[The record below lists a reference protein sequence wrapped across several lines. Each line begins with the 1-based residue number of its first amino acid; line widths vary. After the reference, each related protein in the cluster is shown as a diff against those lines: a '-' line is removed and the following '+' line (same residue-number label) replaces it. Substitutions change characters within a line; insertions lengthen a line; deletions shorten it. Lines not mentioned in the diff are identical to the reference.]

1 MRFAIASLALCATL
15 TAGGHKNFS
24 EAEGTL
30 TPGDARP
37 KRTIALDFLQ
47 STAAKALELGPAD
60 FAGTYVHKEY
70 KSAHNG
76 VTHLIYRQRFQGLEV
91 YNAEFVINVDAA
103 GRVLNAGGSLY
114 NRPTASLPSSPA
126 GKMTGAARAAAT
138 NPGSAA
144 AQGELVWYGVNGVLR
159 PAWAFTVE
167 ESDGIERTA
176 TVIDYETERPL
187 DRSPLTHYQNPR
199 GLVFERSSPRPHPAA
214 GTVLREPPP
223 IVERTM
229 QSFMGDPN
237 ASPRGWV
244 SGNTTSGNNA
254 VVGVNRDGLRFWP
267 SPVSPVAVGGNF
279 SFPLEFGPNLHQ
291 FGDAAAT
298 NLFYWIN
305 RSHDLFHQAG
315 FDEAAG
321 SFQNDNFGRGG
332 IEGDAIF
339 AYSQF
344 GAGSPQFAQLNNAFY
359 SNFRRDDGSPAMIAM
374 FLGTYP
380 GGYTDG
386 SFDAHVIVH
395 EYAHGVSSRLVR
407 RGYDT
412 HQGRSMGESWSDF
425 FGLEFMVPEGS
436 PLDGVYTRAE
446 YLYSVYGTGSRSY
459 PFSTDMNANPLTY
472 ANLGRVLTFPQVHA
486 DGEIWTAAL
495 WDMRA
500 NLIRQFGEREGRR
513 RTRILVIDGMKL
525 STPAPSMVDM
535 RDAIL
540 LADRVGFKGESQEQI
555 WRAFAK
561 RGLGVL
567 AQSASGDSVH
577 VAASFET
584 PSNTAAI
591 GFYEERTIQGQPLR
605 VVVHDGNQ
613 TAPSINLELSSDSGD
628 RERLLLYR
636 EGSLYRGTL
645 PTSAFSSEFR
655 DGRLSLS
662 AGDSITAVYADPDTG
677 SGPRE
682 ISRTVPSILPTTPFL
697 ANATP
702 LRFDGERLLFRST
715 FGDYRTVNL
724 PFDFTYFGER
734 HGSVRV
740 WSDGLLSFGTA
751 NPALCYD
758 ANELGKVKGIAPLWI
773 PMGTSGFVQQGEGV
787 YVSETAD
794 SITFRWA
801 GETPALL
808 LPAQPVNFAATL
820 YTDGRIQF
828 RYGSG
833 NKSLTT
839 GVNFLCGNPAPTVGL
854 SAGSENFTQ
863 TIGGHHGV
871 TDLENARTVTFY
883 APTGSAA
890 PPRVDIERPSAGAST
905 GDVLQIRG
913 VAWDTEETMTRA
925 DLLIDGRYR
934 GRANFVFTPR
944 PRRCEEQSIANC
956 ASLEFDAD
964 VAALGLTPGSH
975 TLQVRAVNRRGSFA
989 AYPDTPIGF
998 TVTGSKDVP
1007 VLGVLDAPV
1016 ANADLSGAVT
1026 VSGWVG
1032 IPGLRVTGVDV
1043 MIDGITMGR
1052 AFYGLPTRDACA
1064 ALTPAPANCPNLG
1077 FFFSLNT
1084 AGANPPVPN
1093 GVRALQLRITDSSG
1107 RVSFLPE
1114 QPVPVN
1120 VNNQDNQL
1128 PISFLITP
1136 SHNERVSG
1144 VTRIWGYGWDP
1155 DGRVLGAVLVI
1166 DGESRGTVP
1175 YGEPRPGECAN
1186 LPEVRA
1192 CPNIGFALEF
1202 DTRLLSNGVHQ
1213 IGVLLFDDRGGS
1225 AYARDSP
1232 SRRGITIVVDN
1243 PGRN

>member
-1 MRFAIASLALCATL
+1 MRLAIAALALCATL
-15 TAGGHKNFS
+15 SAGGRRIFS

-37 KRTIALDFLQ
+37 KRAIALDFLQ
-47 STAAKALELGPAD
+47 STAAKALDLGPAD
-60 FAGTYVHKEY
+60 FAGTYVHKEFQT
-70 KSAHNG
+70 AHNG
-76 VTHLIYRQRFQGLEV
+76 VAHFVYRQRFQGLEV
-91 YNAEFVINVDAA
+91 YNAEFVINVDSA

-114 NRPTASLPSSPA
+114 NRPTAPLPASPA
-126 GKMTGAARAAAT
+126 AKMRGAARAAAR
-138 NPGSAA
+138 NEGSAA
-144 AQGELVWYGVNGVLR
+144 AQGELVWYGVNGALR
-159 PAWAFTVE
+159 AAWAFTVE
-167 ESDGIERTA
+167 ESDGIERNA
-176 TVIDYETERPL
+176 AVIDYETERLL
-187 DRSPLTHYQNPR
+187 DSSPLTHYQNPR
-199 GLVFERSSPRPHPAA
+199 GLVFERSSPRPHPAP

-229 QSFMGDPN
+229 QSFMGDPV

-254 VVGVNRDGLRFWP
+254 HVGVNRDGIRFWP
-267 SPVSPVAVGGNF
+267 SPVSPVAMGGNF
-279 SFPLEFGPNLHQ
+279 AFPLEFGPNLHQ

-305 RSHDLFHQAG
+305 RAHDLFHQAG
-315 FDEAAG
+315 FDEPAG

-332 IEGDAIF
+332 IEGDAIY

-386 SFDAHVIVH
+386 SFDAHVMVH
-395 EYAHGVSSRLVR
+395 EYTHGVSSRLVR

-412 HQGRSMGESWSDF
+412 HQGRAMGESWSDF
-425 FGLEFMVPEGS
+425 FSLEFTIPEGT
-436 PLDGVYTRAE
+436 PPDGIYTRAE

-459 PFSTDMNANPLTY
+459 PFSTDMSANPLTY
-472 ANLGRVLTFPQVHA
+472 VNLGRVLSFPQVHA

-513 RTRILVIDGMKL
+513 RVRILVIDGMKL
-525 STPAPSMVDM
+525 STPAPSMADM

-540 LADRVGFKGESQEQI
+540 LADRVGFRGESQEQI

-567 AQSASGDSVH
+567 TQSASGDSVH
-577 VAASFET
+577 VAASFEV
-584 PSNTAAI
+584 PSNRGAI

-605 VVVHDGNQ
+605 VVLHDGNQ
-613 TAPSINLELSSDSGD
+613 SAPSVNVELSSGSGD

-636 EGSLYRGTL
+636 EGGVYRGTL
-645 PTSAFSSEFR
+645 PTSAFSSDLR

-662 AGDSITAVYADPDTG
+662 AGDSITASYTDPDTG
-677 SGPRE
+677 AGPSE
-682 ISRTVPSILPTTPFL
+682 ITRSVPTMLPNSPFST
-697 ANATP
+697 NATP

-715 FGDYRTVNL
+715 FGDYRTVSL
-724 PFDFTYFGER
+724 PFGFTFFGER

-740 WSDGLLSFGTA
+740 WSDGLLSFGTST
-751 NPALCYD
+751 PTLCYD
-758 ANELGKVKGIAPLWI
+758 ANELGKVKGVAPLWL
-773 PMGTSGFVQQGEGV
+773 PMQTNGFLQQGEGV
-787 YVSETAD
+787 FVSETPD

-801 GETPALL
+801 GETPLAYFN
-808 LPAQPVNFAATL
+808 PQPVNFAATL
-820 YTDGRIQF
+820 YSDGRIEF

-833 NKSLTT
+833 NKNMTT
-839 GVNFLCGNPAPTVGL
+839 GVNFMCGHPAPTVGL
-854 SAGSENFTQ
+854 SAGQETYIERVN
-863 TIGGHHGV
+863 GHHGV
-871 TDLENARTVTFY
+871 SDLENARTITFY
-883 APTGSAA
+883 PPAGDAASPTVRLDAPVEGAQTGN
-890 PPRVDIERPSAGAST
+890 
-905 GDVLQIRG
+905 VLQVRG
-913 VAWDTEETMTRA
+913 AIWDHAESLVRA
-925 DLLIDGRYR
+925 DVMIDGRYR
-934 GRANFVFTPR
+934 ARANVVFAPR
-944 PRRCEEQSIANC
+944 PRICTEQSIVNC
-956 ASLEFDAD
+956 AGLEFDAD
-964 VAALGLTPGSH
+964 VAALGLAPGSH
-975 TLQVRAVNRRGSFA
+975 SLQVRAVNRRGAFANYPETPVSFN
-989 AYPDTPIGF
+989 
-998 TVTGSKDVP
+998 VTGSKDIP
-1007 VLGVLDAPV
+1007 VHGAIDAPA
-1016 ANADLSGAVT
+1016 ANADVSGVIRVT
-1026 VSGWVG
+1026 GWVG
-1032 IPGLRVTGVDV
+1032 IPGLRVNAVDV

-1052 AFYGLPTRDACA
+1052 ATHGLPTPDACA
-1064 ALTPAPANCPNLG
+1064 ALTPSPSNCPNLG
-1077 FFFSLNT
+1077 FFYTLNT

-1093 GVRALQLRITDSSG
+1093 GVRALQLRVTDSSG
-1107 RVSFLPE
+1107 RVTLLPDS
-1114 QPVPVN
+1114 PVPINVSNPVN
-1120 VNNQDNQL
+1120 ER
-1128 PISFLITP
+1128 PISVLVTP

-1155 DGRVLGAVLVI
+1155 DGRVLGATLII
-1166 DGESRGTVP
+1166 DGESRGNVP

-1213 IGVLLFDDRGGS
+1213 LGVLLFDDRGGS

-1232 SRRGITIVVDN
+1232 SVRGITIVVDN
-1243 PGRN
+1243 Q

>member
-1 MRFAIASLALCATL
+1 MKTLAAALALCATL
-15 TAGGHKNFS
+15 FAGGRKIFS
-24 EAEGTL
+24 DMDGTL
-30 TPGDARP
+30 TAGDARP
-37 KRTIALDFLQ
+37 KRAIALEFLQ
-47 STAAKALELGPAD
+47 NTASKTLELGPAD

-70 KSAHNG
+70 QSAHNG
-76 VTHLIYRQRFQGLEV
+76 VTHFVYRQRFQGTEV
-91 YNAEFVINVDAA
+91 YNAEFVINIDSA

-114 NRPTASLPSSPA
+114 SRPTSPLPASPSR
-126 GKMTGAARAAAT
+126 KMPEAARAAAR
-138 NPGSAA
+138 NEGSAA

-167 ESDGIERTA
+167 ESDGIERSA
-176 TVIDYETERPL
+176 SVIDYETERL
-187 DRSPLTHYQNPR
+187 LERSPLTHYQNPR
-199 GLVFERSSPRPHPAA
+199 GLVFERSSPRPHPAP
-214 GTVLREPPP
+214 GTILRDPPP
-223 IVERTM
+223 FVERTM
-229 QSFMGDPN
+229 QSFMGDPA

-254 VVGVNRDGLRFWP
+254 HVGVNRDGIRFWP
-267 SPVSPVAVGGNF
+267 SPVSPVAIGGNF

-332 IEGDAIF
+332 IEGDAIY

-374 FLGTYP
+374 FLGTFP

-425 FGLEFMVPEGS
+425 FSLEFTIPEGT
-436 PLDGVYTRAE
+436 PPDGVYTRAE

-513 RTRILVIDGMKL
+513 RARVLVIDGMKL

-540 LADRVGFKGESQEQI
+540 LADRVGFRGESQEQI

-577 VAASFET
+577 IAASFEI
-584 PSNTAAI
+584 PSNAAKI
-591 GFYEERTIQGQPLR
+591 GLYEDRTIQGQPLR
-605 VVVHDGNQ
+605 VVLHDGNQ
-613 TAPSINLELSSDSGD
+613 SAPSVNLELSSDSGD

-636 EGSLYRGTL
+636 DGGVYRGTL
-645 PTSAFSSEFR
+645 PTSAFASEIR

-662 AGDSITAVYADPDTG
+662 AGDSITATYTDADTG
-677 SGPRE
+677 SGSHE
-682 ISRTVPSILPTTPFL
+682 ITRTVPSMLPASVLLSAPTTP
-697 ANATP
+697 
-702 LRFDGERLLFRST
+702 RFDGERLLFRSS

-734 HGSVRV
+734 YGSVRV
-740 WSDGLLSFGTA
+740 WSDGLLSFGNS
-751 NPALCYD
+751 NPTLCYD
-758 ANELGKVKGIAPLWI
+758 ANELSKVKGIAPLWI
-773 PMGTSGFVQQGEGV
+773 PMGTAGFTQPGEGV
-787 YVSETAD
+787 WVSETAD
-794 SITFRWA
+794 SMTFRWA
-801 GETPALL
+801 GETPAAFI
-808 LPAQPVNFAATL
+808 PAQPVNFSATL
-820 YTDGRIQF
+820 YADGRIQF

-833 NKSLTT
+833 NKNMTT
-839 GVNFLCGNPAPTVGL
+839 GINFLCGNPAPAVGL
-854 SAGSENFTQ
+854 SSGHENYTQ
-863 TIGGHHGV
+863 TIGGYHGIS
-871 TDLENARTVTFY
+871 DLENARTVTIY
-883 APTGSAA
+883 PATGSAT
-890 PPRVDIERPSAGAST
+890 PPSVELEQPTAGAQT
-905 GDVLQIRG
+905 GDVLQARG
-913 VAWDTEETMTRA
+913 LIWDRANGLTRA
-925 DLLIDGRYR
+925 DVLIDGRYR
-934 GRANFVFTPR
+934 GRANIVFAPR
-944 PRRCEEQSIANC
+944 PRFCAEQSIANC
-956 ASLEFDAD
+956 AALEFDAGI
-964 VAALGLTPGSH
+964 AALGLTPGPH
-975 TLQVRAVNRRGSFA
+975 TFQVRAVNTGGAFSNH
-989 AYPDTPIGF
+989 PETPIGF
-998 TVTGSKDVP
+998 SVTGAKDIP
-1007 VLGVLDAPV
+1007 VHGVIDAPA
-1016 ANADLSGAVT
+1016 ANADVSGVVT
-1026 VSGWVG
+1026 VSGWAG
-1032 IPGLRVTGVDV
+1032 IPGLRVTAVDV

-1052 AFYGLPTRDACA
+1052 AIYGMPTRDACA

-1077 FFFSLNT
+1077 FFFPLNT

-1093 GVRALQLRITDSSG
+1093 GVRALQLRVTDSSG
-1107 RVSFLPE
+1107 RVTLLPE
-1114 QPVPVN
+1114 SPVPVN
-1120 VNNQDNQL
+1120 VSNPVNQL
-1128 PISFLITP
+1128 PVSFLVTP
-1136 SHNERVSG
+1136 THNERVSG
-1144 VTRIWGYGWDP
+1144 ITRIWGYGWDP
-1155 DGRVLGAVLVI
+1155 DGRVIGATLVV
-1166 DGESRGTVP
+1166 DGEGRASVP
-1175 YGEPRPGECAN
+1175 YGEPRPGECAS
-1186 LPEVRA
+1186 LPDVRA

-1213 IGVLLFDDRGGS
+1213 LGVLLFDDRGGS
-1225 AYARDSP
+1225 AYAQDSP
-1232 SRRGITIVVDN
+1232 SRRGITVVVDN
-1243 PGRN
+1243 R